1 MPITR
6 RHFVQ
11 GIAAV
16 ATAATG
22 VAAPTVLSANTGLT
36 QLTDVLGRSIEVRL
50 PVKRALLGVY
60 IEDILAVVGP
70 SLLDRTAAMSTA
82 TWRDWKNN
90 QWKAYLSRL
99 PALERIPD
107 VGEVSDKSFSIE
119 KAIAAT
125 PDVVILAA
133 WQVDTLGPQVERL
146 AAAGIP
152 VVVID
157 FNAQTLERHLA
168 STRLIGR
175 IFGAEQRAEAIAA
188 EYETAIND
196 IRRRVA
202 GSGQSRR
209 RVYLELG
216 IKGPGEIGN
225 TYDKAM
231 WGPMLDQAG
240 GLNIAKGK
248 VGNWGPMT
256 AEGILAAQPEVIFIS
271 GGEWTNNKA
280 ALKMGFGA
288 SATEARSVIKGFVQR
303 LGWTD
308 LPAVKSGQVHAV
320 AQGMIR
326 SLHDYTQLQFI
337 AKTLHPEAFTDIDPE
352 ASLHAFYRRW
362 LPVEASG
369 LFVLNNGASA

>member
-11 GIAAV
+11 GISAV
-16 ATAATG
+16 G
-22 VAAPTVLSANTGLT
+22 VAAPTALSANTGLK
-36 QLTDVLGRSIEVRL
+36 QLTDVLGRSVEIRL

-70 SLLDRTAAMSTA
+70 TLLDRTAAMSTA

-125 PDVVILAA
+125 PDVAILAA
-133 WQVDTLGPQVERL
+133 WQVDTLGTQVERF

-168 STRLIGR
+168 SARLIGR
-175 IFGAEQRAEAIAA
+175 IFGAELRAEAIAA
-188 EYETAIND
+188 EYEAAIND
-196 IRRRVA
+196 VARRVA
-202 GSGQSRR
+202 VSRQPRR

-256 AEGILAAQPEVIFIS
+256 AEGILASQPEAIFIS
-271 GGEWTNNKA
+271 GGEWPNNKV
-280 ALKMGFGA
+280 ALRMGFGA
-288 SATEARSVIKGFVQR
+288 SVTEARSVIKGFVQR
-303 LGWTD
+303 TGWSD

-320 AQGMIR
+320 SQGMIR

-337 AKTLHPEAFTDIDPE
+337 AKTLHPEAFADIDPE
-352 ASLHAFYRRW
+352 ASLQAFYRRW

-369 LFVLNNGASA
+369 LFVLNSGASA